1 MDKARKARQVGRP
14 LQGAGDA
21 VALAD
26 LCQQALESLPYAFC
40 VIDVEN
46 HAVKLANSASS
57 LNSASPSEKCYALLH
72 RRSHPCRDIGE
83 PCPIEIIKRTKK
95 PAVVE
100 HVHYDSEGN
109 LRYYEV
115 HGYPV
120 LDPDGTVGKVIEF
133 SLDVTDRKN
142 TERAL
147 REAQADLERRVE
159 ERTEA
164 LRHANEQLMR
174 EVNVR
179 RQTEQALRESEE
191 LHRIILSQITDA
203 VLITDDAGRFTYVS
217 PSARAIFGYTSE
229 EIRAMETIDHLL
241 GPKLVDGSDMDNSG
255 EIQNIRR
262 SVTDKVGRPHTLL
275 VTVKRAV
282 IEGGTML
289 YTCRDVTRLSQ
300 AESALKAVNEELQL
314 ERATLREKN
323 LALKEILGQ
332 IEDEKRRM
340 ISQMHL
346 NMNRMAYPI
355 LTALQDK
362 TTPEGEYY
370 LSLLKNCLSDIT
382 SPFMTKLETGCS
394 SLTPRE
400 LEICHMVKNG
410 FTSKQIAA
418 AFSTSVDTVL
428 KQRKTIRRKL
438 GIANQKVNLITHLK
452 SLERPSANQ
461 S

>member
-1 MDKARKARQVGRP
+1 MVKKANNSKP
-14 LQGAGDA
+14 SAGEA
-21 VALAD
+21 VDLTN

-40 VIDVEN
+40 VIDVNN
-46 HAVKLANSASS
+46 HSVRLANSAST
-57 LNSASPSEKCYALLH
+57 LNGTAPTEKCYALLH

-100 HVHYDSEGN
+100 HVHYDNEGN
-109 LRYYEV
+109 LKYFEV

-120 LDPDGTVGKVIEF
+120 FDSDGQVGKVIEF

-164 LRHANEQLMR
+164 LQYANKQLTR
-174 EVNVR
+174 EVSVR

-191 LHRIILSQITDA
+191 LHRIILSQINDA
-203 VLITDDAGRFTYVS
+203 VLITDDSGVFTYVS
-217 PSARAIFGYTSE
+217 PSAQEIFGYTAE
-229 EIRAMETIDHLL
+229 EIKAMGDIDHLL
-241 GPKLVDGSDMDNSG
+241 GPNLVDASDIEKSG
-255 EIQNIRR
+255 EIQNIKRT
-262 SVTDKVGRPHTLL
+262 VTDKMGRPHTLL
-275 VTVKRAV
+275 VTVKKAI
-282 IEGGTML
+282 IESGTML

-300 AESALKAVNEELQL
+300 AETALKVVNEELQL
-314 ERATLREKN
+314 ERETLREKN

-340 ISQMHL
+340 VSQMHL

-355 LTALQDK
+355 LTALEDK

-370 LSLLKNCLSDIT
+370 LSLLKSCLSDIT
-382 SPFMTKLETGCS
+382 SPFMTRLETGYS

-410 FTSKQIAA
+410 FTSKQISAA
-418 AFSTSVDTVL
+418 LSTSIETVL
-428 KQRKTIRRKL
+428 KQRKTIRKKL
-438 GIANQKVNLITHLK
+438 GISNQKVNLVTHLK
-452 SLERPSANQ
+452 SLEHPPIDGNSAK
-461 S
+461 